1 MRTSVLP
8 SRAMTEKDPDG
19 LARLRNALRQFAAER
34 DWDQFH
40 SPKNLASALAVEAAE
55 LLERFQWLTEDESRH
70 LPPAEL
76 NKVRQEMADVL
87 NYLVR
92 LADKLDVD
100 LLAAAHD
107 KIVLNAQ
114 KYPVEK
120 SRGSARKYSD

>member
-1 MRTSVLP
+1 MNPEERFDD
-8 SRAMTEKDPDG
+8 AG
-19 LARLRNALRQFAAER
+19 LSRLRDLLRQFAAER

-55 LLERFQWLTEDESRH
+55 LLERFQWLTEDQSRR

-76 NKVRQEMADVL
+76 AKVREEMADVL

-92 LADKLDVD
+92 LADKLDVNLID
-100 LLAAAHD
+100 AAHD
-107 KIVLNAQ
+107 KIRLNAQ

-120 SRGSARKYSD
+120 SRGSARKYSEM